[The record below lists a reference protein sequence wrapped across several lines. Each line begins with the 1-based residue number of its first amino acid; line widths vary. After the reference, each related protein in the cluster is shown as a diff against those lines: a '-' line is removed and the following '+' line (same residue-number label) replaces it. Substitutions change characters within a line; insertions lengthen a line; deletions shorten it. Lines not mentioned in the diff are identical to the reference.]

1 VANVPQMSD
10 KSCFQCGELGHFT
23 RNCPNRRG
31 AQANASLID
40 FDPYEDTL
48 YEESQVGGSRVSNI
62 KAEMDAMTFD
72 EKQQLA
78 QEIKEGAN
86 EDFPLA

>member
-1 VANVPQMSD
+1 MND
-10 KSCFQCGELGHFT
+10 KSCFGCGETEHFI

-31 AQANASLID
+31 ARANTSLID

-48 YEESQVGGSRVSNI
+48 YEESQTEGSRVSSV
-62 KAEMDAMTFD
+62 KASIDAMTFD

-78 QEIKEGAN
+78 QELKEGSKEN
-86 EDFPLA
+86 FPLA